1 MSDSQEI
8 STESY
13 IADAGNTF
21 GMAVANAVYV
31 AIEDQI
37 DVEALA
43 GDADAITEFSE
54 KITDEVLDDMSPDIS
69 AFAQDF
75 LGDENEQEAS
85 DEQVIADYASSLKDD
100 IGAVVIEWVTATV
113 ALRVAGLDDFAPHEN
128 LLQRAVLGVF
138 AAEITEING
147 GDAETDEVDGSDAD
161 AEDDGDNFIEA
172 PDPDDEEDNDN
183 DN

>member
-21 GMAVANAVYV
+21 GMAVANAVYA
-31 AIEDQI
+31 AIENQI

-54 KITDEVLDDMSPDIS
+54 KITDEVLDDMSPDINE
-69 AFAQDF
+69 FAQDF
-75 LGDENEQEAS
+75 LGDDNEQES
-85 DEQVIADYASSLKDD
+85 DGQVIADYASSLKDD

-113 ALRVAGLDDFAPHEN
+113 ALRAAGMGDFAPHEN
-128 LLQRAVLGVF
+128 LIQRAILGVF
-138 AAEITEING
+138 AAEITDGNG
-147 GDAETDEVDGSDAD
+147 GDTETDEVDGSDAD
-161 AEDDGDNFIEA
+161 AEDDDDNFIEA

>member
-85 DEQVIADYASSLKDD
+85 DEQVVTDYASSLKDD
-100 IGAVVIEWVTATV
+100 IGSVVIEWVTATV

-147 GDAETDEVDGSDAD
+147 GDAETEVDGSDAD
-161 AEDDGDNFIEA
+161 AEDDDDNFIEA
-172 PDPDDEEDNDN
+172 PDQDDEEDTYNN
-183 DN
+183 N